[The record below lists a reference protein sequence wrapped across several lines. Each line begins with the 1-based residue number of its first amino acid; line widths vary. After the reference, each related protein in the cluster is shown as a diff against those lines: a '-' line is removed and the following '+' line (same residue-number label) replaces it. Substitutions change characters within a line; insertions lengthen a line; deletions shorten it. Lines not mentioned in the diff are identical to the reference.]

1 MNVLDLQN
9 LGVEEMNEME
19 VRDIEGGWFWAAIAG
34 GMVYDLVFHFD
45 SVSKDLADGWNA
57 AR

>member
-19 VRDIEGGWFWAAIAG
+19 VIDVEGGFSNGAFEAG
-34 GMVYDLVFHFD
+34 R
-45 SVSKDLADGWNA
+45 SVGGYAGRFAGALALLA
-57 AR
+57 FCFM

>member
-19 VRDIEGGWFWAAIAG
+19 VRDVEGGAWWWGPAIA
-34 GMVYDLVFHFD
+34 MSLYLYDNRDRF
-45 SVSKDLADGWNA
+45 ADGFMSA
-57 AR
+57 F